1 MPPTHLTIMLGM
13 MVFANRGCWGLA
25 NSDSC
30 SGVRVGGRRQ
40 GLPGRALRD
49 FDFSCAI
56 TALVVGSWRH
66 RSQSSRT
73 ATARTASG
81 AVTKQLPSS
90 FCPPGSTRH
99 PSGVPRHTSSNG
111 ILSAS
116 FGERRRFPWGCGAKN
131 GSRMLDHSTNYFGLP
146 GAGIVARAR
155 HSVRLGVVLV
165 ANRPCFAHNDQLMV
179 GGCGWWSV
187 CWSLRHKAFAN
198 PSP

>member
-1 MPPTHLTIMLGM
+1 MAVCAPNPPDHRAWHGRI
-13 MVFANRGCWGLA
+13 REPWRWGLA
-25 NSDSC
+25 NNDSC
-30 SGVRVGGRRQ
+30 SGVQVGGGRQ

-49 FDFSCAI
+49 AI

-66 RSQSSRT
+66 RSQSYRT
-73 ATARTASG
+73 ATARTAPG
-81 AVTKQLPSS
+81 ALAKHMPSN
-90 FCPPGSTRH
+90 FCPPGPTRLPAGSH
-99 PSGVPRHTSSNG
+99 RHTSGNG

-131 GSRMLDHSTNYFGLP
+131 GSRTLDHSTNYFGLP

-155 HSVRLGVVLV
+155 HPVRLGVVLV
-165 ANRPCFAHNDQLMV
+165 ANRPCFAHKDHLMV